1 MSAVKIRKHRETGF
15 LRWIQ
20 NRIFFFL
27 LLLLTLVLILVAY
40 MYIRNDLNDTSA
52 TNLNLS
58 EECSALRQDIIYL
71 ESEINELRRPGYI
84 QRTAKEELGMIDS
97 RPQADAIIV
106 KKRK

>member
-1 MSAVKIRKHRETGF
+1 MPCGGEAMSAVKIRKHRETGF

-27 LLLLTLVLILVAY
+27 LLLFTLVLILVAY
-40 MYIRNDLNDTSA
+40 MYIRNDLNNT
-52 TNLNLS
+52 
-58 EECSALRQDIIYL
+58 SALRQDIIYL